1 MGDLKAKFF
10 LSNENNFKME
20 KKIIQY
26 HFLYLFKFLYF
37 LLIIM
42 QILSNPCE
50 RNFPI
55 FKEGYCMLE
64 YCTNNEFKN
73 QTCILANEIIK
84 TQWLNN
90 IIWIGN
96 NDFKYVNLASNSN
109 GDLIIETTSNP
120 SSPERKFYGL
130 KRDSTIF

>member
-1 MGDLKAKFF
+1 
-10 LSNENNFKME
+10 
-20 KKIIQY
+20 
-26 HFLYLFKFLYF
+26 
-37 LLIIM
+37 M

-130 KRDSTIF
+130 KRDGQPYFKNNQYINSLIVSDQEGIDNGRFEGEIFLL